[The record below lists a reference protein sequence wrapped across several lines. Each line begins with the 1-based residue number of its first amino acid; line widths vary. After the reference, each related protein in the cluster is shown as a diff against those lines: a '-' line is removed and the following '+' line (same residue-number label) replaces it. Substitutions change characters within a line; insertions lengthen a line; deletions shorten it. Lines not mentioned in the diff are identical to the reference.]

1 MNARSEQSP
10 ARTRRGR
17 GRPASEDASGLRED
31 ILDEAEARF
40 ARKGYAA
47 TSVREIADAVDV
59 NPAMVHYYFG
69 SKHDLLRQVMERV
82 LEPLGEA
89 LAGMRARGETAP
101 EDIVRLLSGVGRRH
115 PNLPLLMMREVMLP
129 GGIMQVQ
136 FLETLAPRLGGAL
149 PGIFREAQ
157 ASGHL
162 PRDLDPGALALHLTG
177 AGFEVL
183 AADTLGLDLKA
194 KRVPEENLC
203 DRADLAI
210 AIGGDGT
217 ILYASR
223 LARETDTPILG
234 VNRGRLGFLADI
246 TPDEMIASVDQVL
259 AGNYLRDTRMLL
271 EAVLEAAGGSQAT
284 AFGLNDVVVQR
295 AGKGGMV
302 DFSTHV
308 AGQYV
313 NTHSGDGLI
322 VATPTGSTAYA
333 LSCGGPIL
341 EPHIEAVALVPIC
354 PHTLTDRP
362 IVIPANQASTVLL
375 VVPVLPAMAGIPSSP
390 SK

>member
-1 MNARSEQSP
+1 MDGEFKRIALL
-10 ARTRRGR
+10 GR
-17 GRPASEDASGLRED
+17 HTDVRV
-31 ILDEAEARF
+31 AE
-40 ARKGYAA
+40 
-47 TSVREIADAVDV
+47 
-59 NPAMVHYYFG
+59 P
-69 SKHDLLRQVMERV
+69 
-82 LEPLGEA
+82 
-89 LAGMRARGETAP
+89 MR
-101 EDIVRLLSGVGRRH
+101 
-115 PNLPLLMMREVMLP
+115 
-129 GGIMQVQ
+129 
-136 FLETLAPRLGGAL
+136 
-149 PGIFREAQ
+149 
-157 ASGHL
+157 
-162 PRDLDPGALALHLTG
+162 ALALHLTG
-177 AGFEVL
+177 AGHTVL
-183 AADTLGLDLKA
+183 AADTLGLELDA
-194 KRVPEENLC
+194 ERVPEETLC

-223 LARETDTPILG
+223 LARETGTPILG

-246 TPDEMIASVDQVL
+246 TPDEMIDSVDQVL
-259 AGNYLRDTRMLL
+259 AGNYLKDTRMLL
-271 EAVLEAAGGSQAT
+271 EAVLEAASGSKAT

-295 AGKGGMV
+295 ASEGGMV

-362 IVIPANQASTVLL
+362 IVIPASQAIDIKLLERDDSHAEVTVDGTHLGTL
-375 VVPVLPAMAGIPSSP
+375 RSGDALRVTASGKHITMLHPPNHDFYSILR
-390 SK
+390 SKLFWGRDSRKRGSGETDS